1 MFYKFVIPDHS
12 VQSSHNIFLSLAY
25 TELSTEPSIIHSH
38 PYYEILF
45 PKNDLGVL
53 FCNQKDYPLSRNLL
67 YIIPPNVSHSERNIN
82 QYNASKYFSIKTQV
96 PIIPDNADIPI
107 PLSVNIEKKFQ
118 KIDTYLS
125 YALDSFKANDTD
137 LALLN
142 LACFQTILYSMLNA
156 QSPNFQQLISQK
168 PPTKNFMQEI
178 KNYLEHNFS
187 ETINLEELSRK
198 YLLSHSSLTKN
209 FKLSYGMTPKEYLI
223 NIRIQKAADLLTTS
237 NYQIS
242 SIASFCGFL
251 SPAHFTMRFREFFG
265 VSPKEYRKKLKQ

>member
-1 MFYKFVIPDHS
+1 MFYKFVVPEHS
-12 VQSSHNIFLSLAY
+12 VKLNHSIFLSLAY
-25 TELSTEPSIIHSH
+25 TELSKEPSIIHSH
-38 PYYEILF
+38 PYFEILF

-53 FCNQKDYPLSRNLL
+53 FCDQKDHPLSRNLL
-67 YIIPPNVSHSERNIN
+67 YIIPPNISHAERNLN
-82 QYNASKYFSIKTQV
+82 KYNESKYFSIKTHV

-107 PLSVNIEKKFQ
+107 PLSVNVERNFQ

-125 YALDSFKANDTD
+125 YAFDAFNANDTD

-142 LACFQTILYSMLNA
+142 LACFQNILYNALNTN
-156 QSPNFQQLISQK
+156 SSNFQQLIAQK

-187 ETINLEELSRK
+187 ENINLEDLSRK

-209 FKLSYGMTPKEYLI
+209 FRLSYGMTPKEYLI

-251 SPAHFTMRFREFFG
+251 SPAHFAMRFKEVYG
-265 VSPKEYRKKLKQ
+265 ISPKEYRRKQKQ